1 MPQKEENWAMG
12 IVARVLENPVIF
24 AAQQKVCNNY
34 KNFGI
39 EFAEFLAN
47 GSLDIL
53 DVGCSTGTCAK
64 TVIDMKRHRYT
75 GIDIFPAYVAAASKD
90 PKGGRFLNMDARN
103 MSFPDESFDLAMYV
117 GVLHHM
123 DDETAKA
130 CLKETRRVL
139 RRGGHVLVA
148 EPVFTP
154 GDWLSTFFLSR
165 DRGEYIRKESGYRTL
180 FEELGLVRERYFRLA
195 VHRFCSFVLARD
207 VGTGELER
215 AAGDRNSAGSVRSA
229 GVR

>member
-1 MPQKEENWAMG
+1 MS
-12 IVARVLENPVIF
+12 VLARALENPQIF
-24 AAQQKVCNNY
+24 AVQQKICNNY
-34 KNFGI
+34 KNFGV
-39 EFAEFLAN
+39 EFSDFLSKPA
-47 GSLDIL
+47 LDII

-75 GIDIFPAYVAAASKD
+75 GIDISPPYVAAASKR
-90 PKGGRFLNMDARN
+90 PNGGRFLRMDARE

-130 CLKETRRVL
+130 CLRETRRVL
-139 RRGGHVLVA
+139 RRDGHILVA

-165 DRGEYIRKESGYRTL
+165 DRGQYIRSESGYHAL
-180 FEELGLVRERYFRLA
+180 FGELGLVRERYFRMA
-195 VHRFCSFVLARD
+195 VHRFCSFVYSRESQQT
-207 VGTGELER
+207 TGQ
-215 AAGDRNSAGSVRSA
+215 
-229 GVR
+229 